1 MVYNHKE
8 YMKVY
13 NEKNKEHRKEYQKEY
28 YENNKV
34 EILEKNKE
42 YKRLYMIEYNK
53 KNKDNTEKKT
63 KIKEYQKEYREKN
76 KEHIQQQKKEY
87 KKTEKGI
94 KSNRITSWKYIG
106 VIHDD
111 FDALYTHYINTNECN
126 VCKTTFTDKNVKYLD
141 HDHTNGQFRYILCNS
156 CNTNDNWK
164 KRLNL

>member
-13 NEKNKEHRKEYQKEY
+13 NEKNKEERKIKSKEY
-28 YENNKV
+28 YEKNKV
-34 EILEKNKE
+34 EILEKTKE
-42 YKRLYMIEYNK
+42 YKRLYIIEYNK
-53 KNKDNTEKKT
+53 KNKE
-63 KIKEYQKEYREKN
+63 KIKEYKTEYMKQYREKN
-76 KEHIQQQKKEY
+76 KEKIAQQKKEY

-156 CNTNDNWK
+156 CNTKDNWK
-164 KRLNL
+164 NRIKIY